1 MVLGQ
6 EKPSLMEKFNVLGHV
21 WPLVAVNG
29 ELNQL
34 VHFWEKKRSKTSQNL
49 KLFSLRHECAT

>member
-6 EKPSLMEKFNVLGHV
+6 EKPSLTEKFNALGHV

-34 VHFWEKKRSKTSQNL
+34 VHFWEKKKKQN
-49 KLFSLRHECAT
+49 FTES